1 MRFFVFL
8 LISQQPLMQA
18 GQHGHAHAQTH
29 THTGPMR
36 RTQTNDSEDTY
47 KVSVWSGGSCGT
59 GTEDSWEMVG
69 LGGGCFK
76 WTWDEDMG
84 SFMPH
89 CNGTDEKVLVR
100 TYYSSLDC
108 TGPPSGSDSVPK
120 TYLSEPSCWM
130 YEWDG
135 DILHEKLDRPVL
147 PQHLPSCM
155 VKPEDAY
162 KVSSFSDGSCGTG
175 IDEPYDMIGLGG
187 GCFAYW
193 GGSSMAECSGTDE
206 KMLVWTDYSSLDC
219 TGPPSGSDSVPKT
232 YLSEPSCWMYEWD
245 GDILHEKLD
254 RPVLPQH
261 LPSCMVKPRDESM
274 TCGELKDMYK
284 QAGCCGNPN
293 KELKVPD
300 SRRMASSD
308 PENLLE
314 ALRTALDEVKLTQGP
329 KAAADLAA
337 QVLRSVRSP

>member
-155 VKPEDAY
+155 VKP
-162 KVSSFSDGSCGTG
+162 
-175 IDEPYDMIGLGG
+175 
-187 GCFAYW
+187 
-193 GGSSMAECSGTDE
+193 
-206 KMLVWTDYSSLDC
+206 
-219 TGPPSGSDSVPKT
+219 
-232 YLSEPSCWMYEWD
+232 
-245 GDILHEKLD
+245 
-254 RPVLPQH
+254 
-261 LPSCMVKPRDESM
+261 RDESM